1 MIEQRKRHFLIFL
14 PVWIIPVFLITFG
27 SLINFHQHRIWGK
40 QLLPHSY
47 VTPRDKSKVVKIQDV
62 KNLITDFFTCETTDQ
77 LSLFRPVIRVSNS
90 IQSEN
95 SDFRFLL
102 PSGLRAPPFA

>member
-27 SLINFHQHRIWGK
+27 SLINFHQNRIWGK

-62 KNLITDFFTCETTDQ
+62 KNLVTDFFACETPDQ
-77 LSLFRPVIRVSNS
+77 LIVFRPVIRVSYS
-90 IQSEN
+90 PKSEN
-95 SDFRFLL
+95 SDLRLL
-102 PSGLRAPPFA
+102 LSSGLRAPPLA